1 LDSARRLPKF
11 ISGAAVSSVS
21 RITPLTEAGNGLLS
35 SRASAA
41 LSVPMAV
48 SRGGSEECPGVA
60 VAANVSVT

>member
-1 LDSARRLPKF
+1 
-11 ISGAAVSSVS
+11 
-21 RITPLTEAGNGLLS
+21 LLS